1 VGGFKGEERGK
12 KRGEWVRTEG
22 LGWAASRAAGAALMW
37 GLAGL
42 RWCGWV

>member
-1 VGGFKGEERGK
+1 MAGGR
-12 KRGEWVRTEG
+12 RDRARVWV
-22 LGWAASRAAGAALMW
+22 ASRAAGAALMW